1 MQHMRDNPDII
12 VDIERV
18 LMQDTLA
25 QVSSWRRSSAAAGEH
40 LDEVEAEEEE
50 EEEKMD
56 STVSS

>member
-50 EEEKMD
+50 EEMD